1 MSKLVKKMMSRE
13 YKERFNDVSE
23 ALIVDIR
30 GIEANQNNELRL
42 ELHSKNIQITV
53 IRNSLA
59 TDAYQGTNLEGILHA
74 LTGPTALCYGG
85 NSVVDVAR
93 ELVEWAK
100 KVENLDLKGA
110 ILDGEYFEGEK
121 GVKRLST
128 FPTREEAQSKVVQVV
143 LAPGAALVGAALGPG
158 GRVMGV
164 VKEVQE
170 RLEKGQAIEKS
181 A

>member
-1 MSKLVKKMMSRE
+1 MSKLVKQMMARE
-13 YKERFNDVSE
+13 YKDRFSDISE

-30 GIEANQNNELRL
+30 GIEANDNNELRL
-42 ELHSKNIQITV
+42 ELHSKNIRITV

-59 TDAYQGTNLEGILHA
+59 KDAFQGTNLEGILPA
-74 LTGPTALCYGG
+74 LSGPTALCYGG
-85 NSVVDVAR
+85 DSVVDVAR
-93 ELVEWAK
+93 ELVDWAK

-110 ILDGEYFEGEK
+110 ILDGEYFEGEA

-128 FPTREEAQSKVVQVV
+128 FPTREEAQAKVVQIV

-170 RLEKGQAIEKS
+170 RLEKGQAIEQS

>member
-1 MSKLVKKMMSRE
+1 M
-13 YKERFNDVSE
+13 
-23 ALIVDIR
+23 
-30 GIEANQNNELRL
+30 
-42 ELHSKNIQITV
+42 
-53 IRNSLA
+53 
-59 TDAYQGTNLEGILHA
+59 
-74 LTGPTALCYGG
+74 
-85 NSVVDVAR
+85 VDVAR

-110 ILDGEYFEGEK
+110 ILDGEYFDGES

-128 FPTREEAQSKVVQVV
+128 FPTREEAQSKVVQIV

-170 RLEKGQAIEKS
+170 RLEKGQAIGTVGLTYLNS
-181 A
+181 DPTR